1 MYCKK
6 CGKELPQ
13 DSNFC
18 PFCGT
23 GVSTDNSYYK
33 YSIPDIVLKNKKY
46 FITYGIWIVI
56 NVFLWALSSPIK
68 IKYINSNI
76 GKYVDLEY
84 TNNNHRRIEKDLS
97 DGFYPFDK
105 SIADILD
112 GKTFH
117 FSLSENIDVYDFS
130 EFFFYTI
137 IIPIF
142 IWMFIKVKPY
152 FFPFWKHI
160 TDKII
165 CFNRILCSIITKNT
179 SSNRKTKLLISNHQN
194 SFYNDNESKKEKE
207 KDSET
212 ENMYDNVEKNKNKDG
227 QYGCFV
233 TAILAV
239 AMILLTPVFFSS
251 YKTIPAFPRTLIYIV
266 VGTIVGLVIRF
277 SRKK

>member
-23 GVSTDNSYYK
+23 GVLTDNSYHK
-33 YSIPDIVLKNKKY
+33 YTIPDIVLKNKIY

-68 IKYINSNI
+68 IKYINSSI
-76 GKYVDLEY
+76 GEFEVSEY
-84 TNNNHRRIEKDLS
+84 TNINYHRIEKDLS

-117 FSLSENIDVYDFS
+117 FSLSGNIDVYDFS

-142 IWMFIKVKPY
+142 IWMLIKVKPY

-160 TDKII
+160 TDIII
-165 CFNRILCSIITKNT
+165 CINSFLFSKITKNT
-179 SSNRKTKLLISNHQN
+179 SSKRKTKLLNSKHQN
-194 SFYNDNESKKEKE
+194 SFNNDNESKKE

-212 ENMYDNVEKNKNKDG
+212 ENMYENVEKNKNKDG

-239 AMILLTPVFFSS
+239 AMILLTPVYFSS
-251 YKTIPAFPRTLIYIV
+251 YKTIPAFPRTLIYMV

-277 SRKK
+277 IRKK

>member
-23 GVSTDNSYYK
+23 GVLTDNSYHK
-33 YSIPDIVLKNKKY
+33 YTIPDIVLKNKIY

-56 NVFLWALSSPIK
+56 NVFLWALSSPII
-68 IKYINSNI
+68 IKYINSSI
-76 GKYVDLEY
+76 GEFEVSEY
-84 TNNNHRRIEKDLS
+84 TNINYHRIEKDLS

-117 FSLSENIDVYDFS
+117 FSLSGNIDVYNFS

-142 IWMFIKVKPY
+142 IWMLIKVKPY

-160 TDKII
+160 TDIII
-165 CFNRILCSIITKNT
+165 CINSFLFSKITKNT
-179 SSNRKTKLLISNHQN
+179 SSKRKTKLLNSKHQN
-194 SFYNDNESKKEKE
+194 SFNNDNESKKE

-212 ENMYDNVEKNKNKDG
+212 ENMYENVEKNKNKDG
-227 QYGCFV
+227 QYGYFV

-239 AMILLTPVFFSS
+239 AMILLTPVYFSS
-251 YKTIPAFPRTLIYIV
+251 YKTIPVFPRTLIYMV

-277 SRKK
+277 IRKK